1 MARFYEG
8 LKDSIK
14 DELFKLDRPGALT
27 EYIEMAVRIDERL
40 YERRMERGG
49 RKTITT
55 TWSNPRFKK
64 HTGWKKQ
71 KTQQW
76 GEPMEL
82 DIAQKKGINCF
93 QCGKEGHF
101 KRDCPQGQGGKKWK
115 KPWRQVPETPKKQV
129 SLATRK
135 DLIKDVQSQNNPGK
149 GEQNGDSTQL
159 EHAMLSWTAC
169 YDDSCISHYNEKAG
183 TGWWP
188 RKRKT
193 RSLCMMQV
201 QQDDDI
207 ECSCLR
213 CESGRKRNDEDNH
226 STDERCEDGTKGD
239 EDSLEE
245 GEVRETLNQEVLTEW
260 AKEQSRKN
268 DDEIIHRLG
277 SITFERIID
286 YEKDKKEFTP
296 EIKDMLTEAWYEGS
310 VASQEENI
318 DEDHE
323 MNSNHDTEEATE
335 WENEIP
341 IGQGPKP
348 LYLKE
353 RKFRPYIEGPQ
364 GWLARCQYEGPGC
377 GEARFTTR
385 NDWNKHHRLHEPIV
399 ECPYEGCTQD
409 SEWRKIT
416 RQHLREYHIPQG
428 RWVDIISVKC
438 GICGS
443 EHSSNQEY
451 EKHAR
456 ICGWTQTTW
465 GIQEVKN

>member
-1 MARFYEG
+1 
-8 LKDSIK
+8 
-14 DELFKLDRPGALT
+14 
-27 EYIEMAVRIDERL
+27 
-40 YERRMERGG
+40 
-49 RKTITT
+49 
-55 TWSNPRFKK
+55 
-64 HTGWKKQ
+64 
-71 KTQQW
+71 
-76 GEPMEL
+76 MEL

-101 KRDCPQGQGGKKWK
+101 KRDCPQGQDGKKWK

-135 DLIKDVQSQNNPGK
+135 DLIEDVQSQNSPVQG
-149 GEQNGDSTQL
+149 GQNGDSTQL

-193 RSLCMMQV
+193 RSLYMMQI
-201 QQDDDI
+201 QHDDD
-207 ECSCLR
+207 
-213 CESGRKRNDEDNH
+213 DNH
-226 STDERCEDGTKGD
+226 SSDECCEDGTGN

-245 GEVRETLNQEVLTEW
+245 GEVRETLNQEVLIEW
-260 AKEQSRKN
+260 AKRQSDRN

-277 SITFERIID
+277 SIIFDRMIWHEEHAEEI
-286 YEKDKKEFTP
+286 TP
-296 EIKDMLTEAWYEGS
+296 DIKNMLTEAWYEGS
-310 VASQEENI
+310 VASQEEEEI
-318 DEDHE
+318 DENND
-323 MNSNHDTEEATE
+323 MNSDHDTENTLEATE
-335 WENEIP
+335 WDGNGIP
-341 IGQGPKP
+341 TGQGQRP

-353 RKFRPYIEGPQ
+353 RKFRPYIEGPH

-385 NDWNKHHRLHEPIV
+385 TDWIKHHRLHEPIV

-428 RWVDIISVKC
+428 RWVDITSVRC

-443 EHSSNQEY
+443 EYSSNQEY

-465 GIQEVKN
+465 GIQETKN